1 MNFLIQKA
9 LFISGEVIKGWDEG
23 IATMKKSERSI
34 FTIPPNL
41 AYGEIGSPPLIPP
54 NSTLIF
60 EIQLISWNPI
70 RDITGDGG
78 ILKKIIKEGEGW
90 ATPRDVDEVLG
101 NILSYCNK

>member
-1 MNFLIQKA
+1 MF
-9 LFISGEVIKGWDEG
+9 FSGEVIKGWDEG
-23 IATMKKSERSI
+23 IATMKKSERAI

-41 AYGEIGSPPLIPP
+41 AYGEIGSPPLIPT

-60 EIQLISWNPI
+60 EIELVSWNSI
-70 RDITGDGG
+70 RDISGDGG

-101 NILSYCNK
+101 NIFSFFTYY